1 MNRRYF
7 AVWTFSALLTAL
19 VLGAISFIL
28 DPYGLYG
35 HFQYV
40 GFNQQ
45 KEGVRSKIRFVKA
58 LELPLRNPQTLIMG
72 SSRVHDAMNPMH
84 PLLQEYAPVYNLG
97 VDMNRIHETLLLL
110 RHATEN
116 AKIKRVVIGL
126 DLFMFNSLVTKN
138 PDFDENLIGR
148 RVQIADYLIPTI
160 FSAVA
165 VQDAWT
171 TARTSRQQP
180 QRREFLPN
188 GFRPQAFYLLKNY
201 PASHYYTN
209 WIFLTP
215 KPQGTIYYSKM
226 ALNEAVFED
235 FEALL
240 KLCAQKGI
248 DVHLYINP
256 AHSHLDGEG
265 IRAVGK
271 WAMFES
277 WKRRITSIADQHH
290 VPLWDFSGYNSV
302 TTEKVES
309 PMKYYWDSSHF
320 TEIVSDWIIKRIF
333 HKDEGVPSDF
343 GVLLSPQNIE
353 SHLES
358 IRASREKYIWNNKL
372 EMDRIQADYIA
383 IINGARM
390 DADRIKGMF

>member
-7 AVWTFSALLTAL
+7 AVWAFSASLIAFTLGVFTL
-19 VLGAISFIL
+19 VI

-35 HFQYV
+35 HFQQI
-40 GFNQQ
+40 GLNQQ

-58 LELPLRNPQTLIMG
+58 LELPLRTPQTLIMG

-126 DLFMFNSLVTKN
+126 DFFMFNSLVTKN
-138 PDFDENLIGR
+138 PDFDEHLIGR
-148 RVQIADYLIPTI
+148 RVQISDYLPTV
-160 FSAVA
+160 FSSAA
-165 VQDAWT
+165 VQDAWV
-171 TARTSRQQP
+171 TAQTSHLQP
-180 QRREFLPN
+180 LRREFLPN
-188 GFRPQAFYLLKNY
+188 GFRPQAFYLLKNH
-201 PASHYYTN
+201 PAIHYYTN

-240 KLCAQKGI
+240 KLCAQNGI

-256 AHSHLDGEG
+256 AHCHLDGEG

-271 WAMFES
+271 WAMFEN
-277 WKRRITSIADQHH
+277 WKRRITSIAYQHH

-333 HKDEGVPSDF
+333 DKSEEVPSDF

-353 SHLES
+353 SHLEL
-358 IRASREKYIWNNKL
+358 IKASREKYIRSNKL
-372 EMDRIQADYIA
+372 EMDRIQADYFA
-383 IINGARM
+383 IINGAPL
-390 DADRIKGMF
+390 DANRAKGAF